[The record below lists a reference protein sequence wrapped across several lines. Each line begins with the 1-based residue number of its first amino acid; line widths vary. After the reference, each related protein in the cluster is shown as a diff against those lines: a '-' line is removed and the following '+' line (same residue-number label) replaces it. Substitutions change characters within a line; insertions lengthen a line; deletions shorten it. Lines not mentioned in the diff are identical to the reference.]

1 MYDPENGVGALHI
14 SAYEIPAPV
23 DPKEELLKHLSDH
36 KPPPDPEEVLEAL
49 DGTKRTAS
57 FEYVSNHS
65 FQKIWFISHKNHLAL
80 ATYECDAEE
89 KKIRN

>member
-49 DGTKRTAS
+49 DGTKGLLALNTLATTLSKRYGLSAT
-57 FEYVSNHS
+57 
-65 FQKIWFISHKNHLAL
+65 KNHLAL